1 MTPVK
6 ISSVDWEKVVDYAA
20 EQQRIAEFVAKMEAL
35 TGRELYEMQTLSL
48 VNRFLIDRPISRA
61 FRKTLINYDVKPI
74 EIMRSCLVDGFV
86 FLKVED
92 IEHISILK
100 FVTKGVWDEFTGDIL
115 KIETK
120 YLYYDEQYRK
130 DMYRIEWYEQIKS
143 LSITGEIT
151 SSMLHTVFRPVDP
164 ADVNDEKKWVIAVS
178 FTFPRFIFVGIRW
191 IDDLSFLM
199 PLKEN
204 IINLERAYRVIGAEN
219 IERMGLQLYI
229 SGVRNLEDIKTA
241 PRRMG
246 RRVHILPTDA
256 DFHSPGSDAAG
267 MELMIAEIVN
277 LTAALEKASCV
288 VAAEKLAVL
297 SGISR
302 SIAEEPLNALAE
314 GLRDL
319 FEAGMMEVY
328 ELALFMGGAEKPVIT
343 YRPLKIIED
352 KVGHLKILDR
362 AIELNAITPEEEIQ
376 ELRLLLELSPRLM
389 TPVSSQERQ
398 RLQDKESENDRRRNS
413 GQDTGRQ

>member
-6 ISSVDWEKVVDYAA
+6 ITTVDWEKVVDYAA
-20 EQQRIAEFVAKMEAL
+20 EQQRIADFVAKMDAL

-61 FRKTLINYDVKPI
+61 FRKTLINYEVKPI
-74 EIMRSCLVDGFV
+74 DIMRSCLIDGFV
-86 FLKVED
+86 FLRVED

-100 FVTKGVWDEFTGDIL
+100 FVTKGVWDEFTGDIIL
-115 KIETK
+115 IETK
-120 YLYYDEQYRK
+120 YVYYDEQYRK
-130 DMYRIEWYEQIKS
+130 DMYHIERFEQI
-143 LSITGEIT
+143 GEG
-151 SSMLHTVFRPVDP
+151 MLHTVFQPVDP
-164 ADVNDEKKWVIAVS
+164 SDVNDEKKWVISTVS
-178 FTFPRFIFVGIRW
+178 TFPRFIFVGIRW

-229 SGVRNLEDIKTA
+229 SGVRNLEDIKSA

-319 FEAGMMEVY
+319 FENGMMEVY
-328 ELALFMGGAEKPVIT
+328 ELARFMGGAEKPVIT

-352 KVGHLKILDR
+352 KPGHLKILDR
-362 AIELNAITPEEEIQ
+362 AVDLNAISPEEEIQ
-376 ELRLLLELSPRLM
+376 ELRLLLELSPELR

-413 GQDTGRQ
+413 GQDTGR